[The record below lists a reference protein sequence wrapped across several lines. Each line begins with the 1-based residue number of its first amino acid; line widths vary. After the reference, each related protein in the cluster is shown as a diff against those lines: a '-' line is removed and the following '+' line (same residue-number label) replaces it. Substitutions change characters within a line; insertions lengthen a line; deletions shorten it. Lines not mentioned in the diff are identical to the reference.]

1 MFSRFTFT
9 RKNGAGTEDGTPV
22 QQHRDITPG
31 EIDVSVPAVR
41 EQLAYAGVTE
51 QTLGMI
57 ATWKDEA
64 IAHAPE
70 LADRFYDHL
79 QQFSITNEILHK
91 NSSVERQRPILM
103 GYFASLF
110 DGKIDDEYIAGRTT
124 IGNVH
129 DRVGLGPLYYAAMH
143 RFFVQVFT
151 EALLEADVEREQM
164 VWTLEAFTNLLMFDT
179 ALIVGAYA
187 DARQAKVENIAED
200 LREQMAILEAQ
211 KDELLQLSEQ
221 LAAASEEALAAT
233 QEMSSGARTIAGDAE
248 AANEVSVEMREVADS
263 GRQDVQ
269 TLVASIEK
277 ADGAMTE
284 VRSELNDL
292 TENAQEIETFV
303 SLIGSIADQTN
314 LLALNAAIEAAR
326 AGEAGRGFAVV
337 AAEVKTLA
345 ESTSDSLSNIS
356 ELVAK
361 TERSVGNV
369 AAAIDAARADVASS
383 VKDSETVNGRF
394 KGIVGTVAS
403 LTERFDSITAAIAA
417 LATNT
422 HDIEQSAEFIADMAT
437 KTSELASR

>member
-1 MFSRFTFT
+1 MFSKLNLA
-9 RKNGAGTEDGTPV
+9 RKSVDAATDAPV
-22 QQHRDITPG
+22 QQQREVQPG
-31 EIDVSVPAVR
+31 VIDVSVPAVR
-41 EQLAYAGVTE
+41 EQLAYAGITGD
-51 QTLGMI
+51 TLGMI
-57 ATWKDEA
+57 AAWKDEA
-64 IAHAPE
+64 VAHGPE

-79 QQFSITNEILHK
+79 QRFQLTNEILHR

-110 DGKIDDEYIAGRTT
+110 EGKIDDDYITSRHR
-124 IGNVH
+124 IGTVH

-151 EALLEADVEREQM
+151 EALLESHAEPEQM

-179 ALIVGAYA
+179 ALIVAAYA
-187 DARQAKVENIAED
+187 DARQAKVENIADD
-200 LREQMAILEAQ
+200 LRKNMEILEAQ

-233 QEMSSGARTIAGDAE
+233 QEMSSGARIIAGDAE
-248 AANEVSVEMREVADS
+248 AANVVSVEMREAADN
-263 GRQDVQ
+263 GRHDIQ

-277 ADGAMTE
+277 ADGAMHD

-292 TENAQEIETFV
+292 TDNAQEIETFV
-303 SLIGSIADQTN
+303 SLIGSIAEQTN

-345 ESTSDSLSNIS
+345 ESTADSLSNIS
-356 ELVAK
+356 DLVAK

-369 AAAIDAARADVASS
+369 ETAIDAARADVASS
-383 VKDSETVNGRF
+383 VRDSETVNGRF
-394 KGIVGTVAS
+394 KGIVETVATM
-403 LTERFDSITAAIAA
+403 TERFDSITAAIAA